1 MHFFLKI
8 GQINLDGGH
17 QKVHVVFRGGLELKF
32 AIKARA
38 RPGLGPGS
46 NFFEGPRPGPGP
58 GSTFRARARPG
69 LDILGLDPSLA
80 LPIHPQSSYINIT
93 KKNHC
98 IYI

>member
-1 MHFFLKI
+1 MSCLCTFFLKI
-8 GQINLDGGH
+8 GQKNLDGGH

-69 LDILGLDPSLA
+69 LDILGLDPSLDLRA
-80 LPIHPQSSYINIT
+80 
-93 KKNHC
+93 
-98 IYI
+98 